1 MYGIDE
7 SVTILG
13 YGFIVKNTDGLTG
26 EKLFKKIAKKYKI
39 EVDKSVVEFDN
50 FDLTDLV
57 CEIFGD
63 DSKLYVNQSINDEKK
78 TWFVS
83 INGISFSRY
92 GKSSDYINFDKMK
105 NKISRVDKKQ
115 QKSLEK
121 LHDFLEEIYNV
132 T

>member
-1 MYGIDE
+1 M
-7 SVTILG
+7 VL
-13 YGFIVKNTDGLTG
+13 KNTENLTG
-26 EKLFKKIAKKYKI
+26 KKLFKTIAKKYKI
-39 EVDKSVVEFDN
+39 EVDKSIKEFDN
-50 FDLTDLV
+50 FDLTELV

-63 DSKLYVNQSINDEKK
+63 DTKLYINQAIDDEKK

-83 INGISFSRY
+83 VNEISFSRY
-92 GKSSDYINFDKMK
+92 GKSSDYINIDKMK
-105 NKISRVDKKQ
+105 NKISNVE